1 MNDQPTPPEAHSD
14 RGRTALTDFQ
24 IDVARA
30 FFATPAA
37 EGFLLAGGAALAAHG
52 MTQRPTQDLDL
63 FTSPGRGVVS
73 TATVALEAVAG
84 QRGWTVR
91 AIQRSETF
99 ARLAIAGPD
108 ESVLVDLAVD
118 ATTEH
123 PSQVSDAGPTLDPDD
138 LAARYGTECLLE
150 MAAGI
155 DRGFDRAVF
164 ADMLESLTRFEDD
177 ELPTSGAGAV
187 RAFFADWTRQLRQPP
202 AGSCRRRRRGMRLTV
217 RLAGHVSQNRTMG
230 GGRPVTDV
238 GHA

>member
-1 MNDQPTPPEAHSD
+1 VNDQPTPPEAHSD
-14 RGRTALTDFQ
+14 HGRTALTDFQ

-52 MTQRPTQDLDL
+52 LTRRPTQDLDL

-73 TATVALEAVAG
+73 TATMALEAVAG

-99 ARLAIAGPD
+99 ARLVITGPD

-118 ATTEH
+118 ATPERPGT
-123 PSQVSDAGPTLDPDD
+123 VSVAGPTLDPDD
-138 LAARYGTECLLE
+138 LAARKVIALFDRAEARDFTDVHALAARYGTERLLE
-150 MAAGI
+150 MAAVI
-155 DRGFDRAVF
+155 DRGFDRTVF

-177 ELPTSGAGAV
+177 ELPTTSATGAV
-187 RAFFADWTRQLRQPP
+187 RAFFADWTRQLREPP
-202 AGSCRRRRRGMRLTV
+202 ADS
-217 RLAGHVSQNRTMG
+217 
-230 GGRPVTDV
+230 
-238 GHA
+238 